1 MKGREPVV
9 LIIDDEVALRRRLA
23 PPPAA
28 PKERHEGTHE
38 RPQERAR
45 ERAQER
51 PKERPK
57 DRQVVGLLSQR
68 EALMN
73 EIALRAR
80 FGRLPPMFAK
90 AKTLLTNFWA
100 RSDWAARAELLPVAR
115 MLVVLGAAQPALKPG
130 GREAPT
136 RRRTAGPGPSP
147 GGRRSSQEI
156 AG

>member
-1 MKGREPVV
+1 
-9 LIIDDEVALRRRLA
+9 LRRRLA
-23 PPPAA
+23 APAVA
-28 PKERHEGTHE
+28 PKDEGTHE
-38 RPQERAR
+38 RAQERSH
-45 ERAQER
+45 ERSPER
-51 PKERPK
+51 PKER
-57 DRQVVGLLSQR
+57 QVGGLLSER

-130 GREAPT
+130 GTEAPS
-136 RRRTAGPGPSP
+136 RRRTARPRPSP
-147 GGRRSSQEI
+147 GGSRSS
-156 AG
+156 

>member
-1 MKGREPVV
+1 
-9 LIIDDEVALRRRLA
+9 LRRHLA
-23 PPPAA
+23 APAVA
-28 PKERHEGTHE
+28 PKERHEDAHE
-38 RPQERAR
+38 HPR
-45 ERAQER
+45 ERAKERPKERPRER

-57 DRQVVGLLSQR
+57 EGQVVGLLSER
-68 EALMN
+68 EALMK

-130 GREAPT
+130 GTETPS
-136 RRRTAGPGPSP
+136 RRRTTAGPDPSP
-147 GGRRSSQEI
+147 GSKRCSQKI
-156 AG
+156 G